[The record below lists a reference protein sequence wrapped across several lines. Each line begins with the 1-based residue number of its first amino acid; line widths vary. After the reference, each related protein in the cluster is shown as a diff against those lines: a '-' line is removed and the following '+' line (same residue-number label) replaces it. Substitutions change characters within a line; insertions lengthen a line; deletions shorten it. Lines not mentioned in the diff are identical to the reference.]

1 MLLSLVP
8 DVVGKLATLDSN
20 CLTLDSRVAMRSV
33 SVPDGAE
40 SVLGLLATQAVEKT
54 KVRIKIKERK
64 LRITLRLI
72 VHLQFG
78 IMLLYYTTLL

>member
-20 CLTLDSRVAMRSV
+20 CLTLDSRAAMRSV
-33 SVPDGAE
+33 SSAGV
-40 SVLGLLATQAVEKT
+40 SVVVRLATQAVEKT